1 MSGICNRNPVC
12 IEIDHTEDV
21 SHEATFHHVMTHV
34 GINSVN
40 SQGDVIREAHGVLY
54 NAGDTRHDQSARNAF
69 SRHIS
74 ERDTNFSFAD
84 HEAVEV
90 VSTNRLSRIVRRVKP
105 ISWYFRQLFRQQR
118 SLNAAGDF
126 HLFILLLLVDI
137 RLHQPSVFI
146 GVSGLI
152 GDSQQQFQIFIR
164 KSLHR
169 ILGIEVDD
177 AKRLT
182 LDA

>member
-1 MSGICNRNPVC
+1 MSGIRDRNPVC
-12 IEIDHTEDV
+12 IEIDHTKDV

-34 GINSVN
+34 GINSMN
-40 SQGDVIREAHGVLY
+40 GKGNVIREAHGVLY

-74 ERDTNFSFAD
+74 ERDTNLSFAD

-90 VSTNRLSRIVRRVKP
+90 VSANRLSRIVRRVKP
-105 ISWYFRQLFRQQR
+105 ISGHFRQLFRQQR

-126 HLFILLLLVDI
+126 HLLILLLLVDI
-137 RLHQPSVFI
+137 RLHQPCVFI
-146 GVSGLI
+146 GVSGLTS
-152 GDSQQQFQIFIR
+152 DSQQQFQIFIR
-164 KSLHR
+164 ESLHR
-169 ILGIEVDD
+169 ILSIQVND

-182 LDA
+182 LNA